1 MLEKIGGPMPAQIM
15 AFAAPPNGAQLPAR
29 AVTATSG
36 NASPD
41 AGRGS
46 SGSDSP
52 PAGTGLTGAPGD
64 TFRMAAF
71 LSSLADPDAPTG
83 PPPTF
88 ERTYMEAAA
97 ERRRLAARTGRDD
110 AAPAP
115 ALPSGDP
122 TAPRP
127 GPAPAAVPQNAPARP
142 MPEPAVSGALVPRS
156 LDILR

>member
-1 MLEKIGGPMPAQIM
+1 MFEKIGGPMPATAL
-15 AFAAPPNGAQLPAR
+15 AFAALPSALAPMR
-29 AVTATSG
+29 AVAGTAGSAG
-36 NASPD
+36 SD
-41 AGRGS
+41 AGPGS
-46 SGSDSP
+46 AGRDDAAGSGL
-52 PAGTGLTGAPGD
+52 AGTPGE

-97 ERRRLAARTGRDD
+97 DRRRLAVRTGRDD
-110 AAPAP
+110 ASPAP
-115 ALPSGDP
+115 ALPSNDP

-142 MPEPAVSGALVPRS
+142 TPEPAVSGAPVQQS